1 MGGISVFVLLGI
13 LTSVFLI
20 FVIATLIIGLY
31 LLINYIFESIF
42 LYKVNKEKHKIV
54 AWIPFYNKYLLGK
67 IADHKTLGIVLSVID
82 IVNIILFMISYKFHS
97 LLSNINT
104 IIFFL
109 IILLLILSFIFNI
122 VLSHSIMKKITPKF
136 VDVLTILNIF
146 TLGFSRPIILFL
158 MRNSKKLK

>member
-20 FVIATLIIGLY
+20 FVIVTLIIGLY

-97 LLSNINT
+97 LPSNINN

>member
-67 IADHKTLGIVLSVID
+67 IADHKILGIVLSVID

-97 LLSNINT
+97 LPSNINT